1 MPEELHCNKIVVD
14 GETRLDLTEDTVSPE
29 ALLFGATAH
38 DASGAPIVGS
48 LSIITTHNDLS
59 GRSAPDAHPLSAIT
73 GLSDALE
80 DKYELPSDGIP
91 ESDLASAV
99 QALLDKADTAVQPEE
114 GKGLFSGDYN
124 DLANKPNIPVDLSDL
139 TDDATHRLVT
149 DTEKSGWNSK
159 QDAISDLTDIRSGS
173 ALGATAVQPEA
184 GKGLFSGDYNDLTNK
199 PDIPVDLSDLT
210 DDATHRLV
218 TDTEKSVWN
227 SKQDAIGYTTENV
240 ANKVT
245 SISSA
250 STDTEYPSAKAVYD
264 YILSLDGNGVLY

>member
-1 MPEELHCNKIVVD
+1 MPEELRCNKIVVD
-14 GETRLDLTEDTVSPE
+14 GETKLDLTEDTVSPE
-29 ALLFGATAH
+29 ALLLGATAH

-48 LSIITTHNDLS
+48 LSIITEHNDLS

-91 ESDLASAV
+91 ESDLAPAV
-99 QALLDKADTAVQPEE
+99 QALLDKAD
-114 GKGLFSGDYN
+114 
-124 DLANKPNIPVDLSDL
+124 
-139 TDDATHRLVT
+139 
-149 DTEKSGWNSK
+149 
-159 QDAISDLTDIRSGS
+159 
-173 ALGATAVQPEA
+173 TAVQPEA
-184 GKGLFSGDYNDLTNK
+184 GKGLFSGDYNDLANK
-199 PDIPVDLSDLT
+199 PDIPADLSDLT

-227 SKQDAIGYTTENV
+227 SKQDAIGYTTENI

-245 SISSA
+245 SISSV